1 KSDGVLPGIFLD
13 EMEVRQGDEVKV
25 IERPL
30 VAVCK
35 EALSEKGE
43 YQMLLHEE

>member
-1 KSDGVLPGIFLD
+1 MLPGIFLD

-30 VAVCK
+30 VAVSK
-35 EALSEKGE
+35 KTLSVNGE